1 MPAAMQIRPRRSAL
15 YLPASNPRALAKA
28 RTLGCDVVI
37 LDLEDAVA
45 PEVKSEARAAAVAAV
60 REGGFGARELIVRI
74 NAVDSEWGTAD
85 LAALTDA
92 RPAAVLVPKVSSPG
106 DLAPVQA
113 ALPDTPL
120 WAMIET
126 PAALLRLD
134 AIGASEGL
142 AALVVGPNDLALAMR
157 MRVDAGRSQ
166 LHPFLAQI
174 VAAARAHGLVALDG
188 VCNALDDPQR
198 LAAECA
204 QGAALG
210 FDGKT
215 LIHPA
220 QIDAANAAFT
230 PDPAAVE
237 RARAIVAAFAAPEAA
252 GRGAI
257 RLSGAM
263 VERLH
268 LAEAEY
274 TLALAA
280 AAAPEGD
287 DA

>member
-1 MPAAMQIRPRRSAL
+1 MQLRPRRSAL
-15 YLPASNPRALAKA
+15 YMPASNPRAIAKA
-28 RTLGCDVVI
+28 RGLACDVVI
-37 LDLEDAVA
+37 LDLEDAVS
-45 PEVKSEARAAAVAAV
+45 PEAKADARAAAVAAV
-60 REGGFGARELIVRI
+60 REGGFGRRELVVRI
-74 NAVDSEWGTAD
+74 NAPDTEWGAAD
-85 LAALTDA
+85 LAALAEVAPD
-92 RPAAVLVPKVSSPG
+92 AVLVPKVSVPA
-106 DLAPVQA
+106 DLAVVRA
-113 ALPDTPL
+113 ALPQLPL

-134 AIGASEGL
+134 AICGSPGI
-142 AALVVGPNDLALAMR
+142 AAFVVGPNDLALAMR
-157 MRVDAGRSQ
+157 MRVDAARTQ
-166 LHPFLAQI
+166 LHGLLAQV

-188 VCNALDDPQR
+188 VCNALDDPDR

-215 LIHPA
+215 LIHPN
-220 QIDAANAAFT
+220 QIDAANTAFT
-230 PDPAAVE
+230 PDADAVA
-237 RARAIVAAFAAPEAA
+237 RAQAIVAAFAAPEAA

-257 RLSGAM
+257 RLDGTM

-280 AAAPEGD
+280 AAPQGD
-287 DA
+287 CA